1 MHLTLQPGSR
11 PQAAGDKF
19 IEDLAV
25 FREFRS
31 LGTPGARRAPIPVV
45 LGPILGFKVLAWSL
59 GVCENRGPRAGLHI
73 TRALGP
79 RAYGPGPRFEYLKT
93 V

>member
-11 PQAAGDKF
+11 PQEAGDKF

-31 LGTPGARRAPIPVV
+31 LGTPGAPGAPAPWS
-45 LGPILGFKVLAWSL
+45 LDQYWDLGFLPGVWEFAKIEVLEPAF
-59 GVCENRGPRAGLHI
+59 I
-73 TRALGP
+73 
-79 RAYGPGPRFEYLKT
+79 
-93 V
+93 